1 MKSWKTLRSV
11 CARRYR
17 RSSRGDDFHGIEA
30 RCGGACSNPRLPS
43 DLEAQSLV
51 ALMLIHS
58 WYDDKCCHD
67 KDCRPVPCEE
77 IEKISDGWL
86 WRDRATEQRHWF
98 PHDRL
103 KASHDDAC
111 HVCVSPQTIPSGI
124 CIYLPLPA

>member
-1 MKSWKTLRSV
+1 VV
-11 CARRYR
+11 CAQ
-17 RSSRGDDFHGIEA
+17 SVLAAVLAEADFMALKLAAAALAAIL
-30 RCGGACSNPRLPS
+30 ACPPPL
-43 DLEAQSLV
+43 DAQSIV
-51 ALMLIHS
+51 ALMLVHS

-111 HVCVSPQTIPSGI
+111 HVCVSPKTIPSGI

>member
-1 MKSWKTLRSV
+1 MALKL
-11 CARRYR
+11 AAAALAA
-17 RSSRGDDFHGIEA
+17 IL
-30 RCGGACSNPRLPS
+30 ACPPPL
-43 DLEAQSLV
+43 DAQSIV
-51 ALMLIHS
+51 ALMLVHS

-111 HVCVSPQTIPSGI
+111 HVCVSSKTIPSGI

>member
-1 MKSWKTLRSV
+1 MALKL
-11 CARRYR
+11 AAAALAA
-17 RSSRGDDFHGIEA
+17 IL
-30 RCGGACSNPRLPS
+30 ACPPPIG
-43 DLEAQSLV
+43 AQSLV
-51 ALMLIHS
+51 TLMLVHS

-67 KDCRPVPCEE
+67 QDCRPVPCEE

-111 HVCVSPQTIPSGI
+111 HVCVSPKTIPSGI

>member
-1 MKSWKTLRSV
+1 V
-11 CARRYR
+11 ACAEPVLGAGLAE
-17 RSSRGDDFHGIEA
+17 GDLMALKLATAVLAAIFA
-30 RCGGACSNPRLPS
+30 F
-43 DLEAQSLV
+43 EAQSPAAV
-51 ALMLIHS
+51 TLIHS

-86 WRDRATEQRHWF
+86 WRDGATKQRHWF

-111 HVCVSPQTIPSGI
+111 HVCVSPKMIPSGI
-124 CIYLPLPA
+124 CIYLPLLA

>member
-1 MKSWKTLRSV
+1 MALKLAAAALAAILV
-11 CARRYR
+11 CP
-17 RSSRGDDFHGIEA
+17 
-30 RCGGACSNPRLPS
+30 PR
-43 DLEAQSLV
+43 LEAQSLV
-51 ALMLIHS
+51 ALMLIDS

-103 KASHDDAC
+103 KASHDDALP
-111 HVCVSPQTIPSGI
+111 CVRLAGDDT
-124 CIYLPLPA
+124 